1 MSESIA
7 RMSFNKGYTACGFAD
22 KMFHLHLRRF
32 GDNDELYFRDYL
44 IENKDIAKLYEKLK
58 LDLWKRYE
66 NNRDAYTES
75 KTEFVNYYTDKAKN
89 VYGNK
94 YGVKN

>member
-1 MSESIA
+1 ME
-7 RMSFNKGYTACGFAD
+7 T
-22 KMFHLHLRRF
+22 
-32 GDNDELYFRDYL
+32 
-44 IENKDIAKLYEKLK
+44 
-58 LDLWKRYE
+58 YE